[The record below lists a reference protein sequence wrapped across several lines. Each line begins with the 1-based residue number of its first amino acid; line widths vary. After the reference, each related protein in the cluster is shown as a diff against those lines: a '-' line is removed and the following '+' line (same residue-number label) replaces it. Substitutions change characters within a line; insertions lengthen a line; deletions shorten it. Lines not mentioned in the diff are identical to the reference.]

1 MSKKT
6 NRPSQAP
13 VMNQGEDT
21 PQDLIETIQSLRKKE
36 QSEKVQAEI
45 RRLISEYRQRF
56 IKINND

>member
-1 MSKKT
+1 MSKK
-6 NRPSQAP
+6 PSRLP

-36 QSEKVQAEI
+36 QTEKVQAEI
-45 RRLISEYRQRF
+45 RRLISEYRKRF

>member
-1 MSKKT
+1 MGKKT

-21 PQDLIETIQSLRKKE
+21 PKDLIETIQSLRKKE

-45 RRLISEYRQRF
+45 RRLISEYRKRF